1 MQNTFESLIALGDF
15 QEAKKIFFQMKNSEI
30 RDSLLKIGYDTE
42 SITPYSFLCSLLIEG
57 ESSALHYMAS
67 ELLSNPLCF
76 LAGAYNAALYH
87 ARRAVELSPED
98 ISYKEYI
105 LLFYNIPEK
114 LISKEEAICIATE
127 ILSVNPNSTVA
138 KDVLSNR

>member
-1 MQNTFESLIALGDF
+1 MKNTFESMITLGDF
-15 QEAKKIFFQMKNSEI
+15 QEAKKIFLQMNSSET

-42 SITPYSFLCSLLIEG
+42 SIAPYSFLCGLLIES
-57 ESSALHYMAS
+57 ESSELHYMAS

-87 ARRAVELSPED
+87 ARRAAELSPND

-114 LISKEEAICIATE
+114 LIPKEEAICIATE
-127 ILSVNPNSTVA
+127 ILSVNPNSIVA
-138 KDVLSNR
+138 KDVLSNK